1 MPGLNKFNVALRS
14 SGQLAAATL
23 LASGPT
29 YVPIP
34 WAIHEG
40 CKVCLQHLPRIH
52 EADVADVFAAFDID
66 RDNIISQKDMAS
78 IMKQDNE
85 ATTSK
90 FVRCEM
96 MWEIERARNSNMLKT
111 S

>member
-1 MPGLNKFNVALRS
+1 
-14 SGQLAAATL
+14 
-23 LASGPT
+23 
-29 YVPIP
+29 
-34 WAIHEG
+34 
-40 CKVCLQHLPRIH
+40 LQHLPRIH

-96 MWEIERARNSNMLKT
+96 M
-111 S
+111 